1 MKKWYQSRTL
11 WFNIL
16 SLVALVLQSIIE
28 RQLIPKYLEWETLGI
43 VVVNFLLR
51 ILTNT
56 GISTLPPPAVPPT
69 GVA

>member
-1 MKKWYQSRTL
+1 MKKWYQSRVL

-16 SLVALVLQSIIE
+16 SLIALVLQSIIE

-43 VVVNFLLR
+43 VMVNFLLR

-56 GISTLPPPAVPPT
+56 GIGTPPAPPVT
-69 GVA
+69 PAGSV